1 MMMRAKDRFRMRQKE
16 RQNRYFSTEF
26 KIKKVREIETGI
38 SKVSEICKEY
48 SVTDTA
54 VYRWVKKYGT
64 PKEKRERMIVE
75 SKSDTKTIVALRDK
89 ISDLEQLLGQKEVLL
104 IFQEKMLD
112 YAQEY
117 CGVDIKKKFLKN
129 PSSTSGKTPKN

>member
-1 MMMRAKDRFRMRQKE
+1 MMMRAKDRFRMSQKE

-89 ISDLEQLLGQKEVLL
+89 ISDLEQLLGQTEVLL
-104 IFQEKMLD
+104 ILQEKMHD

>member
-1 MMMRAKDRFRMRQKE
+1 
-16 RQNRYFSTEF
+16 
-26 KIKKVREIETGI
+26 
-38 SKVSEICKEY
+38 
-48 SVTDTA
+48 
-54 VYRWVKKYGT
+54 
-64 PKEKRERMIVE
+64 MIVE

>member
-1 MMMRAKDRFRMRQKE
+1 MEMRAKNRFGMSQKE
-16 RQNRYFSTEF
+16 RRNRYFSTEF

-48 SVTDTA
+48 SVSYTS
-54 VYRWVKKYGT
+54 VYRWIEKFGT
-64 PKEKRERMIVE
+64 PKEKRERMVVE

-104 IFQEKMLD
+104 TFQEKMLE
-112 YAQEY
+112 YAQKH
-117 CGVDIKKKFLKN
+117 CGVDLKKKFLGS
-129 PSSTSGKTPKN
+129 PSSTSGITGKS

>member
-1 MMMRAKDRFRMRQKE
+1 MMMRAKDRFRMSQKE

>member
-1 MMMRAKDRFRMRQKE
+1 MMMRAKDRFRMSQKE

-64 PKEKRERMIVE
+64 TKEKRERMIVE